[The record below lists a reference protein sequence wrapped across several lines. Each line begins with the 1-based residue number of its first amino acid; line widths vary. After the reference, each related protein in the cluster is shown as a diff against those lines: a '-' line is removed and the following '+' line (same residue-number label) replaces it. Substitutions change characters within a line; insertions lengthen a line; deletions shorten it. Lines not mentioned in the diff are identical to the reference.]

1 MHTKLMTVEQL
12 EELSEGNLI
21 TRFPS
26 QGRAEDKFD
35 ESRISDID
43 TYEIVS
49 INRKEQSVKLVRAGE
64 ALELFTW
71 PGDIERLNMGMSDI
85 VSEKIWWIA

>member
-1 MHTKLMTVEQL
+1 MPIKLTSTEQL
-12 EELSEGNLI
+12 DGLSEGNLI

-26 QGRAEDKFD
+26 QGKAEDKFD
-35 ESRISDID
+35 ESRSSDID

-49 INRKEQSVKLVRAGE
+49 INRNEQSVKLVRAGD

-71 PGDIERLNMGMSDI
+71 PGDIERLNIGMSDI
-85 VSEKIWWIA
+85 LSERVWWIV